1 MSLGGVCDNGYTQTY
16 QISHQI
22 KAHCICFCVG
32 GGAAAAS
39 ATRYSPLQI
48 LLKKSFSVLLRSI
61 LWSDTLQGKQGKC
74 TANQCNQEIMTE
86 IH

>member
-1 MSLGGVCDNGYTQTY
+1 MATHRPIRFHIRSKLIV
-16 QISHQI
+16 S
-22 KAHCICFCVG
+22 AFVG